1 MELQNCSHGLAAF
14 RCRLRFNLAVW
25 GPESSAKLERC
36 NQTRKHDRQQQQ
48 KQYMTRR
55 NVLLVSLIAFFVPL
69 LCLGASKQEEAARY
83 YEDALKRYQQDDASG
98 AAIQLK
104 NALQREPGMLAARVL
119 LGKAYLQTHDSGL
132 AAQELT
138 KAAAAGADRSEI
150 VIPLAR
156 ALQNQGKHRELL
168 NRFTIDRLPVAQ
180 QGPAAVAAVSPIAPW
195 AIPTRRSVSI
205 RAQPRLIPT
214 EFPRCSRRPTCSLR
228 KATPEMQA
236 R

>member
-180 QGPAAVAAVSPIAPW
+180 QVDLLLLQ
-195 AIPTRRSVSI
+195 RSV
-205 RAQPRLIPT
+205 L
-214 EFPRCSRRPTCSLR
+214 SRPGRSQRGAP
-228 KATPEMQA
+228 
-236 R
+236 